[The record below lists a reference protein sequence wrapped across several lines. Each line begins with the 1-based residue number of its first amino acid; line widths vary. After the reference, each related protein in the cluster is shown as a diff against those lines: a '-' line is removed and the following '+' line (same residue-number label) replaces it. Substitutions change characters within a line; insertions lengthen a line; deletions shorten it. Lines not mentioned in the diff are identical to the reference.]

1 MFSPT
6 RSLGIFGSNLT
17 VAYFFKWVGWWK
29 TTNLG
34 PIFLGSQALWLLNM
48 TAARAHFWPCLDL
61 SWLPK
66 SIFFSPKQKVRP
78 TFIFHPKTPF
88 FFSPEGGF
96 FSPDAFQFHPR
107 NFPWVCAC
115 HVRFHP
121 YCDPRSS
128 RVPVPPAAPHGD
140 PRNPS
145 HVPLWVFECLKRMA
159 AWCFLSFFFW
169 GVWIFLGAKTQQYG
183 FFPNNQ
189 PKLEQFSG
197 VLQFSRF
204 QPGFLFLFYHLKAGS
219 GCSSRIPPS
228 KAPNS
233 LCTKLLHLIP
243 DSVGGWIGL

>member
-1 MFSPT
+1 MTWWANWHWYYLTSFW
-6 RSLGIFGSNLT
+6 RSR
-17 VAYFFKWVGWWK
+17 W
-29 TTNLG
+29 
-34 PIFLGSQALWLLNM
+34 M
-48 TAARAHFWPCLDL
+48 TFEKPGHLCVCVCVCSEISLHWRCKNIWR
-61 SWLPK
+61 
-66 SIFFSPKQKVRP
+66 SIKPHFFSDPKVD
-78 TFIFHPKTPF
+78 
-88 FFSPEGGF
+88 F
-96 FSPDAFQFHPR
+96 FSPDAFQFHPEIFR
-107 NFPWVCAC
+107 GFV
-115 HVRFHP
+115 HVMSDSSHQSP
-121 YCDPRSS
+121 KNCGWNPRSS

-140 PRNPS
+140 PSNPS
-145 HVPLWVFECLKRMA
+145 RPIMGFRVPQKNGCMVFF
-159 AWCFLSFFFW
+159 FLFFFW